1 MTRQSLK
8 EELKTIA
15 DYLAANEVKLQVY
28 SGGTFLS
35 FRSNLCTVMISEE
48 SQGGWRVE
56 QRLLTSRH
64 TDTTTT
70 LRNTHKE
77 TRFCSHYIDLVA
89 TEVKHIVEHKCDL
102 DSNHESV
109 DYPNA

>member
-1 MTRQSLK
+1 MTRKSLP

-15 DYLAANEVKLQVY
+15 DYLVANDVKLQVY

-77 TRFCSHYIDLVA
+77 TRFCSHYIELVA
-89 TEVKHIVEHKCDL
+89 TEVKHIVERKCDL
-102 DSNHESV
+102 DELFLSA
-109 DYPNA
+109 D

>member
-8 EELKTIA
+8 EELSTVA
-15 DYLAANEVKLQVY
+15 DYLVANDVKLQVY

-35 FRSNLCTVMISEE
+35 FRSNISTVMISEQ

-56 QRLLTSRH
+56 QRLLTSNH

-77 TRFCSHYIDLVA
+77 TRYCSHYISLVLE
-89 TEVKHIVEHKCDL
+89 EVKQIVEHKCDF
-102 DSNHESV
+102 NT
-109 DYPNA
+109 YK